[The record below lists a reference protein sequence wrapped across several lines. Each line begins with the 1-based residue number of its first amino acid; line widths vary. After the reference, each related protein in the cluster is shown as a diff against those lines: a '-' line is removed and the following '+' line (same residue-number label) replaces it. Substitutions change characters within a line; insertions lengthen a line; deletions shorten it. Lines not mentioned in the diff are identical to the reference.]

1 MFIFVREGRYVTA
14 ANKFWF
20 WLSILTGLIGAV
32 MSFILL
38 KKAGQPLLGVIMAL
52 LFIGCVVFNVMFLST
67 GKRSN
72 SIIACG
78 FGIAAT
84 LIPCIL
90 QCINLETNTYI
101 PMAGFSIFT
110 IISNV
115 WALVGSKNI
124 YQERDETV
132 KTCVTLKGSRSRIP
146 MIILY
151 VLAAA
156 GIILALVAV
165 ISGALPVYL
174 D

>member
-14 ANKFWF
+14 TNKFWF
-20 WLSILTGLIGAV
+20 WISILYGLIGAV
-32 MSFILL
+32 LSFLL
-38 KKAGQPLLGVIMAL
+38 LEKAGQPLLGVIMAL
-52 LFIGCVVFNVMFLST
+52 LCIGCVVFSVMFLSA

-101 PMAGFSIFT
+101 SMAGSGVFT

-115 WALVGSKNI
+115 WALVGSK
-124 YQERDETV
+124 
-132 KTCVTLKGSRSRIP
+132 KTL
-146 MIILY
+146 
-151 VLAAA
+151 
-156 GIILALVAV
+156 
-165 ISGALPVYL
+165 SGTG
-174 D
+174 

>member
-14 ANKFWF
+14 TNKFWF
-20 WLSILTGLIGAV
+20 WISILSALVGTV

-38 KKAGQPLLGVIMAL
+38 KKAGQPVLRVIMACI
-52 LFIGCVVFNVMFLST
+52 FIGCVVFNIMFLST

-72 SIIACG
+72 SIIACS

-90 QCINLETNTYI
+90 QCIDLETNSYI
-101 PMAGFSIFT
+101 PLAGFGVFT

-115 WALVGSKNI
+115 WALIGSKNL
-124 YQERDETV
+124 YQDRDETV
-132 KTCVTLKGSRSRIP
+132 KTCVTLKGSQSRIP

-165 ISGALPVYL
+165 VSGTLPVYP

>member
-14 ANKFWF
+14 TNKFWF
-20 WLSILTGLIGAV
+20 WISILSALVGTV
-32 MSFILL
+32 MGFILL
-38 KKAGQPLLGVIMAL
+38 KKAGQPVLGVIMAL
-52 LFIGCVVFNVMFLST
+52 LFIGCVVFAVLFLST
-67 GKRSN
+67 VHRSH

-101 PMAGFSIFT
+101 PMAGFSILT

-115 WALVGSKNI
+115 WALAGSKNL
-124 YQERDETV
+124 YQDRDETV
-132 KTCVTLKGSRSRIP
+132 KACMTLKGSRSRIP

-151 VLAAA
+151 VLAAV
-156 GIILALVAV
+156 GIILALAAV
-165 ISGALPVYL
+165 ISGTLPVYP

>member
-14 ANKFWF
+14 TNKFWF
-20 WLSILTGLIGAV
+20 WISILSALGGTV

-38 KKAGQPLLGVIMAL
+38 KKAGQPVLGVIMAL
-52 LFIGCVVFNVMFLST
+52 LFIGCVVFNVMFLSA

-101 PMAGFSIFT
+101 SMAGLSIIT

-115 WALVGSKNI
+115 WALVGSKKL
-124 YQERDETV
+124 YQDRDETV
-132 KTCVTLKGSRSRIP
+132 KTCVTLKGSQSRIP

-156 GIILALVAV
+156 GIVLALVAV
-165 ISGALPVYL
+165 ISGTLPVYP